1 MTLLEWPKE
10 RSEGLGRSILDLRE
24 KLCLCPRC
32 AGLSE
37 SEICP
42 ICADPGRDERV
53 LCLVAQWDSVL
64 ALEETGQYKGKY
76 MILGGV
82 LDPLDGVVPSMLQFP
97 LLNERLREGAVSEL
111 ILALG
116 ATMQAETT
124 ASHIKNMLAREH
136 PRVRLTR
143 LAQGMP
149 LGSEVKY
156 IDKETL
162 KQSMAYRQEL

>member
-1 MTLLEWPKE
+1 MTLLEWPRE
-10 RSEGLGRSILDLRE
+10 RSAGLGRSILDLRE
-24 KLCLCPRC
+24 KLFLCPRC

-37 SEICP
+37 TELCP
-42 ICADPGRDERV
+42 ICADPIRDEAT

-76 MILGGV
+76 MILGGL
-82 LDPLDGVVPSMLQFP
+82 LDPLDGVAASMLQFP
-97 LLNERLREGAVSEL
+97 LLAERLRQGVVREL

-116 ATMQAETT
+116 ATLQAETT
-124 ASHIKNMLAREH
+124 ASHVKNMLARDF
-136 PRVRLTR
+136 PGVRLTR

-162 KQSMAYRQEL
+162 KQSMAFRQEL